1 MNKDFVVFLHFFW
14 YVLLYVSFP
23 DRLLFKLMFMQFA
36 NNKFFMFLAAA

>member
-36 NNKFFMFLAAA
+36 NNKFLMFLAAA